1 MLVLIGA
8 CLFQCAM
15 IGVLINCTGVLFAQ
29 IRHEFGFTM
38 SKVSVY
44 NTLKSVTSA
53 LAAASVTAFFFK
65 SNKAYAQNVLKDV
78 LKELTDRQR
87 VIIDN
92 VLKDANVTIAQLA
105 ANLDVDER
113 TVRRDITTLQKAG
126 ILHREGGRKDG
137 RWVISIT
144 KS

>member
-1 MLVLIGA
+1 
-8 CLFQCAM
+8 M
-15 IGVLINCTGVLFAQ
+15 IGNVELVAEEHMSLYI
-29 IRHEFGFTM
+29 ISDFT
-38 SKVSVY
+38 Y
-44 NTLKSVTSA
+44 C
-53 LAAASVTAFFFK
+53 FFK

-105 ANLDVDER
+105 ENLDVDER
-113 TVRRDITTLQKAG
+113 TIRRDITTLQKSG

-137 RWVISIT
+137 QWVISIIP
-144 KS
+144 